1 MDENNLR
8 FAVECFSSGKFDKA
22 EKYLQKIKNPRRY
35 GKDIYILSLYLLYFN
50 FGIQKLPY
58 EEFRKRFL
66 LCGLTESEM
75 EEVSNSLSKYS
86 KLQYYI
92 EKPSFTRYLILA
104 FSLLFTAWLWKKIS
118 SKGETDIF
126 PSISYTPEK
135 NIPTRFSD
143 VIGLGDSLDEVKLLV
158 KYLQDPSEFKL
169 MGIKQPTGV
178 LLTGPPGT
186 GKTLLARAIAGE
198 ASVPFFFVSGSEFD
212 EMFVGM
218 GARRVRRLFEEA
230 RKHAPCI
237 VFIDE
242 IDAVGLKR
250 SFYSSG
256 SGRQTVNQLLNEI
269 GGFHD
274 DEGILV
280 IAATNLKHVLD
291 PALIRPGRFD
301 VEIQTSLP
309 DREARETI
317 LKKITSKSRL
327 SKDVNLEVLSRLTIG
342 FSGAELESLINIAAM
357 IAVSDGS
364 QDIGFEHIQEALD
377 RIQMGSKQA
386 LGDNKQAIRNTIIH
400 ECGHALV
407 SLLTDGALPIGKIT
421 IIPRGNALGYV
432 TNVLSEEELYSRSR
446 KQLLASIDVAMG
458 GRAAEE
464 VFFGKDRVTTGA
476 ENDLQQASQ
485 MAKRA
490 VYEWGMGSTPR
501 VRTEVDRYTRDP
513 LPNYSEATKRK
524 NDLEIEE
531 ILSESYNRVKS
542 LIESNKQ
549 TLLKLADA
557 VEENET
563 ISGEDAQR
571 IVNGETLPRQV
582 GKKAKDNEKEKALK
596 AKNKAE
602 EENKTD
608 IDEYVLQMAKAM
620 VQLRLEEEKVI
631 FDRLWAKDKK

>member
-1 MDENNLR
+1 
-8 FAVECFSSGKFDKA
+8 
-22 EKYLQKIKNPRRY
+22 
-35 GKDIYILSLYLLYFN
+35 
-50 FGIQKLPY
+50 
-58 EEFRKRFL
+58 
-66 LCGLTESEM
+66 
-75 EEVSNSLSKYS
+75 
-86 KLQYYI
+86 
-92 EKPSFTRYLILA
+92 
-104 FSLLFTAWLWKKIS
+104 
-118 SKGETDIF
+118 
-126 PSISYTPEK
+126 
-135 NIPTRFSD
+135 
-143 VIGLGDSLDEVKLLV
+143 
-158 KYLQDPSEFKL
+158 

-212 EMFVGM
+212 EIFVGM
-218 GARRVRRLFEEA
+218 GARRVRKLFEDA

-269 GGFHD
+269 GGFRD

-309 DREARETI
+309 DREARETL

-327 SKDVNLEVLSRLTIG
+327 SEDVNLEVLSRLTIG
-342 FSGAELESLINIAAM
+342 FSGAELESLINVAAM
-357 IAVSDGS
+357 ISVSNGS
-364 QDIGFEHIQEALD
+364 QDIKFEHIQEALD
-377 RIQMGSKQA
+377 RIQIGSKQV
-386 LGDNKQAIRNTIIH
+386 LGDDKQAIRNTIIH

-407 SLLTDGALPIGKIT
+407 SLLTDGTLPIGKIT

-432 TNVLSEEELYSRSR
+432 THVLGEEELYSRSK

-485 MAKRA
+485 MARKA
-490 VYEWGMGSTPR
+490 VYEWGMGSTIR
-501 VRTEVDRYTRDP
+501 VRTGVDRFTHDP

-531 ILSESYNRVKS
+531 ILSESYNRAKS
-542 LIESNKQ
+542 LIENNKHI
-549 TLLKLADA
+549 LLKLAD
-557 VEENET
+557 
-563 ISGEDAQR
+563 
-571 IVNGETLPRQV
+571 V
-582 GKKAKDNEKEKALK
+582 GSVCFLVK
-596 AKNKAE
+596 
-602 EENKTD
+602 
-608 IDEYVLQMAKAM
+608 
-620 VQLRLEEEKVI
+620 
-631 FDRLWAKDKK
+631 